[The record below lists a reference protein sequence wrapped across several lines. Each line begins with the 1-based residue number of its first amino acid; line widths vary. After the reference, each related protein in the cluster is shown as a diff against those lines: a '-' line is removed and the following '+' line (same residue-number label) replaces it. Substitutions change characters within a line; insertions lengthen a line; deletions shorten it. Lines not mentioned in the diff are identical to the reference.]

1 MLVGIMADSH
11 DNVPAI
17 DKAVQVFNDAGVG
30 LVIHA
35 GDFVA
40 PFSLLPLANLACPW
54 IGVFGNNDGERKGL
68 THASKGRIQPD
79 PYSLNVDG
87 KKTLVVHDLDT
98 VSEEEWVKNGTQI
111 LIYAHSHLAQIDQ
124 KESLL
129 RVNPG
134 ELGGWLNQRKTVAIL
149 DTQNLVAR
157 VVDIE

>member
-17 DKAVQVFNDAGVG
+17 DKAVQVFNDAAVEM
-30 LVIHA
+30 VIHA

-40 PFSLLPLANLACPW
+40 PFSLYPLANLNCPW

-68 THASKGRIQPD
+68 TKVSQGRIQPA
-79 PYSLNVDG
+79 PYSLNIDG

-98 VSEEEWVKNGTQI
+98 VNEDEWAKNGTEI
-111 LIYAHSHLAQIDQ
+111 VIYAHSHLAKIDQ
-124 KESLL
+124 NESLL
-129 RVNPG
+129 RINPG

-149 DTQNLVAR
+149 DTKSLVAR

>member
-11 DNVPAI
+11 DNVPVI

-68 THASKGRIQPD
+68 TKASKGRIQLA
-79 PYSLNVDG
+79 PYSLNIDG
-87 KKTLVVHDLDT
+87 KKTLVVHDLDA
-98 VSEEEWVKNGTQI
+98 VDENEWQHNGTEI
-111 LIYAHSHLAQIDQ
+111 LIYAHNHLAKIDH

-129 RVNPG
+129 RINPG
-134 ELGGWLNQRKTVAIL
+134 EVGGWLKQRRTVAIL
-149 DTQNLVAR
+149 DTQSLTAR